1 MALRTALTCPC
12 WPGKVFATA
21 GSLRTHRLSQR
32 HQPHEARLEIADLRA
47 QLAQSVNARRALERT
62 VQDLATQPR
71 LRRVT
76 ESVKKRVA
84 ASQAWKCAA
93 CAEVLQA
100 TYQIDHRQPLWRG
113 GSNEPDN
120 LQALCPNCHAA
131 KTQIEGGSGVA
142 GVAGR

>member
-1 MALRTALTCPC
+1 MEMQAALTCPC
-12 WPGKVFATA
+12 WPGKVFATT

-32 HQPHEARLEIADLRA
+32 HRLHEAQLEIADLRV

-62 VQDLATQPR
+62 VQELATQPR

-76 ESVKKRVA
+76 ETVKKRVA
-84 ASQAWKCAA
+84 AAQGWKCAA
-93 CAEVLQA
+93 CGAVLTA

-131 KTQIEGGSGVA
+131 KTQAEAPRARVGATG
-142 GVAGR
+142 

>member
-1 MALRTALTCPC
+1 MALDVRLECPC
-12 WPGKVFATA
+12 WPGKNFATG

-32 HQPHEARLEIADLRA
+32 HQLYEARLEIADLRA
-47 QLAQSVNARRALERT
+47 QLAQSVNARVALERT
-62 VQDLATQPR
+62 VQELATQPR

-84 ASQAWKCAA
+84 ATQRWKCAHCEA
-93 CAEVLQA
+93 VLEA
-100 TYQIDHRQPLWRG
+100 TYQIDHRVPLWRG

-131 KTQIEGGSGVA
+131 KTQEEFSL
-142 GVAGR
+142 

>member
-1 MALRTALTCPC
+1 MALQAVRTCPC
-12 WPGKVFATA
+12 WEGKIFATA

-32 HQPHEARLEIADLRA
+32 HQLYEARLEIADLRM

-62 VQDLATQPR
+62 VQELATQPR

-84 ASQAWKCAA
+84 ASQAWKCAT
-93 CAEVLQA
+93 CAKVLEA
-100 TYQIDHRQPLWRG
+100 TYQIDHCKPLWQG
-113 GSNEPDN
+113 GTNEPDN

-131 KTQIEGGSGVA
+131 KTQVEG
-142 GVAGR
+142 R

>member
-1 MALRTALTCPC
+1 MALLTVQTCPC
-12 WPGKVFATA
+12 WEGKIFATP

-32 HQPHEARLEIADLRA
+32 HQLYEARLEIADLRM

-62 VQDLATQPR
+62 VQELATQPR

-76 ESVKKRVA
+76 ECVKKRVA

-93 CAEVLQA
+93 CAKVLEA
-100 TYQIDHRQPLWRG
+100 TYQIDHRIPLWQG
-113 GSNEPDN
+113 GTNEPDN

-131 KTQIEGGSGVA
+131 KTQVEG
-142 GVAGR
+142 R